1 MEHEPGKRQLYRGSV
16 ITNDQIEF
24 RLHTDA
30 RPTTLLKKLAGA
42 RVRRSP
48 GKLLEVKARKVV
60 IDPLG
65 NVLPAND

>member
-1 MEHEPGKRQLYRGSV
+1 MQ
-16 ITNDQIEF
+16 F

-30 RPTTLLKKLAGA
+30 RPITLLRKMKGGFVGLTKTADTLRKA
-42 RVRRSP
+42 
-48 GKLLEVKARKVV
+48 KARKVV